1 MKIWLDA
8 HYCRCHGY
16 QLDAAWFYAGTS
28 KSFEDTQGGL
38 FSRFFVC
45 FLFSHLDGFA
55 ETHFLAEKASSDI
68 AARRSAGGVET
79 AIIVCYEMV

>member
-1 MKIWLDA
+1 MRIIVVAMVISSMLLGFMQERA
-8 HYCRCHGY
+8 
-16 QLDAAWFYAGTS
+16 

-68 AARRSAGGVET
+68 AAQRSAGAVET
-79 AIIVCYEMV
+79 AIIVCYEVV